1 MAKIVREGF
10 FFRAVNEATGFR
22 SMLVGSASQAGMII
36 KRKFGNKAFEEAF
49 ALFVAEMK

>member
-22 SMLVGSASQAGMII
+22 SSAATSASQAGLII
-36 KRKFGNKAFEEAF
+36 KCKFGA
-49 ALFVAEMK
+49 VAYAAAVDQFLSR